1 VGFKQFSIAT
11 MADVKHYR
19 TIWLSDF
26 HLGTKDAQVDYL
38 LDFLRHNESDTLFL
52 VGDILDGW
60 ALSRSWHWSQTHN
73 DIIQKILRK
82 ARKGTRVV
90 YLPGNHDEFIRDYLG
105 LCLGRIHVMDDA
117 IHKTADGRKLLVL
130 HGDEFDGML
139 QHAKWISVMGSRAY
153 RALLLINRGLNRA
166 RRWMGMPYW
175 SLSAYMK
182 HTTKRAVQAIANFEH
197 AMIEVAKQKKVDGV
211 ICGHIHHAEIRQVQS
226 ILYANS
232 GDWMESCTALVE
244 HFDGRIELLNWVKM
258 DHQPQLTRWATNGS
272 NSDQNSE
279 LMVDLSS

>member
-1 VGFKQFSIAT
+1 

>member
-1 VGFKQFSIAT
+1 

-82 ARKGTRVV
+82 ARKGTQVV

>member
-82 ARKGTRVV
+82 ARKGTQVV

>member
-279 LMVDLSS
+279 LIVDLSS

>member
-1 VGFKQFSIAT
+1 

-279 LMVDLSS
+279 LIVDLSS